1 MATGAAARLDANG
14 QAAVIAQHP
23 DESIYDSAAL
33 PDLPRSGSTRSA
45 AVRERQLQHV
55 SRDHVAQLRD
65 VCLPLELKTN
75 FAEAAEPEVQLGVQV
90 KWPAVSTE
98 NA

>member
-1 MATGAAARLDANG
+1 
-14 QAAVIAQHP
+14 
-23 DESIYDSAAL
+23 
-33 PDLPRSGSTRSA
+33 
-45 AVRERQLQHV
+45 
-55 SRDHVAQLRD
+55 VAQLRD